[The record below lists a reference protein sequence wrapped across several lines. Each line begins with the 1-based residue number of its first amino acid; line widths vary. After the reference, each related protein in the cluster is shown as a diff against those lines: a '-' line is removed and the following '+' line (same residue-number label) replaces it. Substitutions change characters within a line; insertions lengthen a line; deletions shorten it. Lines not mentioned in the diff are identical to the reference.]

1 MKRLLL
7 LFSLI
12 ICLTGCVN
20 YDVGINFP
28 QANQGTITQQIK
40 LSEQLSNVSEKE
52 GHAWLKSL
60 EKKASTLQGK
70 SEYLSSDE
78 ILLTIPF
85 SNGQELVNKF
95 NQFFLPFNNE
105 TTTNYLSRDENLN
118 LLDLSANLSINQ
130 NNAILIERNTL
141 KLTTDLTSLGV
152 TSGDGNMIFSSGDL
166 INLQVKLNF
175 PWGAKIITNE
185 FAQWE
190 KLPHHQY
197 NIQLQAGQINEI
209 TAIFWIPNYV
219 GLGTIVILV
228 VIIFGFYAKYR
239 RLPLIDN

>member
-1 MKRLLL
+1 MMKRLLL

-95 NQFFLPFNNE
+95 NQFFLPFINE
-105 TTTNYLSRDENLN
+105 TTTNYLFRVENLN
-118 LLDLSANLSINQ
+118 LLNLSAN
-130 NNAILIERNTL
+130 
-141 KLTTDLTSLGV
+141 
-152 TSGDGNMIFSSGDL
+152 
-166 INLQVKLNF
+166 
-175 PWGAKIITNE
+175 
-185 FAQWE
+185 
-190 KLPHHQY
+190 
-197 NIQLQAGQINEI
+197 
-209 TAIFWIPNYV
+209 
-219 GLGTIVILV
+219 
-228 VIIFGFYAKYR
+228 
-239 RLPLIDN
+239 